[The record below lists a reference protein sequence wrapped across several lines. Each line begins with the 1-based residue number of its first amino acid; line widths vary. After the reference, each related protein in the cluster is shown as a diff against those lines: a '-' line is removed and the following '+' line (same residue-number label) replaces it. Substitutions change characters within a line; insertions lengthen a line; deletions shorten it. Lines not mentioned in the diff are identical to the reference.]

1 MNLTIKKKQAG
12 FLRLFFFCLYWI
24 AEWTGKQKDEQQR
37 ASGQS
42 QTVAAAQI

>member
-12 FLRLFFFCLYWI
+12 FLRLFFAFIGLQ
-24 AEWTGKQKDEQQR
+24 TRGKQEDEQQR
-37 ASGQS
+37 ASRQS

>member
-1 MNLTIKKKQAG
+1 MNLTIKKKTSRIFKA
-12 FLRLFFFCLYWI
+12 FFCCLYWI
-24 AEWTGKQKDEQQR
+24 AEWTGKQEDEQQR